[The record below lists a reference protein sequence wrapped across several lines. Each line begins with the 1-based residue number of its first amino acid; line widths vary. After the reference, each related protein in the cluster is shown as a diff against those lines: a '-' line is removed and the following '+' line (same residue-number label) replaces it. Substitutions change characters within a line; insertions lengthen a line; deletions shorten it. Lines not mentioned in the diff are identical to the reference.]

1 MFDRRLNSGI
11 AIGIQDTSG
20 QLLTIFTAVMSHKAL
35 MAFSLGLNIAQSEL
49 NIRSFVISNIL
60 FSLAGP
66 IGIGIGIGISD
77 LPPSLV
83 SDICNSVLQGKIHWS
98 RPFIIIDDFNVLGVA
113 GGTFL
118 YITFFEVLPHELN
131 VPSRRLTKLVCVL
144 LGFTVLAILLI
155 FSGWN
160 FYIDKKLHF

>member
-1 MFDRRLNSGI
+1 MFDTSLTSGI
-11 AIGIQDTSG
+11 AIGLQDTSG
-20 QLLTIFTAVMSHKAL
+20 QLVTIFTAVMSHKAL

-49 NIRSFVISNIL
+49 NIRSFVISNIV

-77 LPPSLV
+77 LPPSLP
-83 SDICNSVLQGKIHWS
+83 SDICNGVLQGIIHLKC
-98 RPFIIIDDFNVLGVA
+98 PGLFIILYFSGVA

-131 VPSRRLTKLVCVL
+131 VPSKRLTKVVFVL
-144 LGFTVLAILLI
+144 MGFAVLAILLI
-155 FSGWN
+155 FAG
-160 FYIDKKLHF
+160 

>member
-1 MFDRRLNSGI
+1 MFDRSLNSGI
-11 AIGIQDTSG
+11 AIGLQDTSG

-49 NIRSFVISNIL
+49 KIRSFIISNIV

-83 SDICNSVLQGKIHWS
+83 SDIFNSVLQGKIQ
-98 RPFIIIDDFNVLGVA
+98 FQGLFVFLNVFHILGVA

-144 LGFTVLAILLI
+144 LGFAVLAILLI
-155 FSGWN
+155 FSG
-160 FYIDKKLHF
+160 